1 MLASFLSINHQ
12 QTVQPYA
19 NLMSM
24 PTLPGR
30 VVHRVKDK
38 VFDKND
44 QLVSRTELYHGS
56 SEASTDIISKESTFL
71 LLFERTIIY
80 PFQR

>member
-1 MLASFLSINHQ
+1 M
-12 QTVQPYA
+12 P
-19 NLMSM
+19 M

-30 VVHRVKDK
+30 VVLRVKNK
-38 VFDKND
+38 AFDKSD
-44 QLVSRTELYHGS
+44 QLAGKTELYHRS

-80 PFQR
+80 SFQR

>member
-19 NLMSM
+19 NLMPM

-44 QLVSRTELYHGS
+44 QLVSRTE
-56 SEASTDIISKESTFL
+56 
-71 LLFERTIIY
+71 
-80 PFQR
+80 